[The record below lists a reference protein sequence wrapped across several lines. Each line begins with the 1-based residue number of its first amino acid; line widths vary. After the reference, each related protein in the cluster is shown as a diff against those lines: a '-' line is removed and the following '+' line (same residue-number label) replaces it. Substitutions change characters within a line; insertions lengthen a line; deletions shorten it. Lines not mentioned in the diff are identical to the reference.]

1 VNGATPEQLRDMA
14 TAYVLGTLS
23 DAEARAFAA
32 WLEGSPEGRREVAE
46 VRELLPVLAS
56 ALDGPRPAAS
66 LRARVIAHATNANRA
81 PQPAVTEKPI
91 RPARPLP
98 AAWIA
103 LAASL
108 LALLGISVSHM
119 RLRSDLAE
127 RDSAVTELRRQLA
140 ASDQERS
147 ATAATLRQLLDP
159 SMSLT
164 RLTAQGKA
172 APEIRFFYS
181 RAHRTAIASAAGLT
195 PNAAG
200 RVYQLWFIPRAG
212 APIPSVTF
220 TVDADGTA
228 LLTNISVPDG
238 QELAAAAV
246 TDEPTGGSP
255 QPTTTPFLVGTL

>member
-1 VNGATPEQLRDMA
+1 MNGATPEQLRDMA

-23 DAEARAFAA
+23 DADARAFAA
-32 WLEGSPEGRREVAE
+32 WLESSPEGQREVAE

-66 LRARVIAHATNANRA
+66 LRSRVIAHATQSTRA
-81 PQPAVTEKPI
+81 PQPSVVAKPI

-108 LALLGISVSHM
+108 VALIGISVSHV
-119 RLRSDLAE
+119 RLRADLSA
-127 RDSAVTELRRQLA
+127 RDSAVTELRQQLVT
-140 ASDQERS
+140 SDQARS
-147 ATAATLRQLLDP
+147 ATEATLKQLLDP
-159 SMSLT
+159 SVSLT
-164 RLTAQGKA
+164 RLTAQGGA

-181 RAHRTAIASAAGLT
+181 RANRTAIASAAGLA

-200 RVYQLWFIPRAG
+200 RVYQLWFIPKAG

-220 TVDADGTA
+220 TVDAEGKA
-228 LLTNISVPDG
+228 LITNIDLPEG

-246 TDEPTGGSP
+246 TDEPTGGSA